1 MGSTRVVSGEVEA
14 GRGRKGDPCLPGSVR
29 VGAGTHRDD
38 GFTLEERRPGS
49 VTPAARQ
56 GLCTGARD
64 PSLADTPLLSTDSV
78 DSTGPAQAVSSGSRC
93 PLRACTSTACAQEG
107 PSAVTLEE
115 PQEGAAP
122 AGHRG
127 WLFQVVFVLLSD
139 LS

>member
-78 DSTGPAQAVSSGSRC
+78 DSTGPAQAVSSGSHGQGAGVRC
-93 PLRACTSTACAQEG
+93 VPALARPVPRRGPQQCLSKSHRKERRLRGT
-107 PSAVTLEE
+107 
-115 PQEGAAP
+115 GA
-122 AGHRG
+122 GFSR
-127 WLFQVVFVLLSD
+127 LS
-139 LS
+139 LCS